1 MLQRIPSRKWKGS
14 FNDEEK
20 YLQIIYPVKD
30 LYLEN
35 IKNSSNSKKK
45 KKRKTQKTQL
55 QMGKVFEWTFFS
67 NVLFLK
73 NKKDI
78 KMANKYME

>member
-1 MLQRIPSRKWKGS
+1 MVSRFHQNLKRLYFKGYHQES
-14 FNDEEK
+14 EK
-20 YLQIIYPVKD
+20 AASMMRRNTCKLYIQERT

-45 KKRKTQKTQL
+45 PQKTQL

-67 NVLFLK
+67 K
-73 NKKDI
+73 RI
-78 KMANKYME
+78 